1 MKIAYIYSTMA
12 MTGGTERMIT
22 EKANY
27 LAEQLGY
34 EVTIITCF
42 QLAHEQNFFP
52 LSPKVRQINLCVP
65 FYSQY
70 KFKYPKRLW
79 IKWQMNLLL
88 KKGIRR
94 AVKETDPDIL
104 IGVSRFRANYVSS
117 LRCRAKKII
126 ECHESRYNT
135 AYDATL
141 KRPFFSR
148 VFMKFYDN
156 FYFRTMERKADA
168 IVTLTEGDRQLW
180 KHAKR
185 TEAIPNFSTTPVSR
199 YSDCTEK
206 HVIAVG
212 RLAWE
217 KGFGRLIKAW
227 AIVSAKHPDW
237 QLDIFGKGLMHDE
250 LVDMTRQY
258 HALHVVFHGCSDHI
272 SQEYAASSICAV
284 TSYFEG
290 FSLVILEAMRH
301 GLPCV
306 AYDCPFG
313 PANIIEDGR
322 CGYLVEDDNTELFA
336 ERLCRLIEQEDVRKQ
351 FSKAAI
357 ERANAFD
364 VDIIM
369 NRCKQFYEQ
378 LLQS

>member
-1 MKIAYIYSTMA
+1 
-12 MTGGTERMIT
+12 
-22 EKANY
+22 
-27 LAEQLGY
+27 
-34 EVTIITCF
+34 
-42 QLAHEQNFFP
+42 
-52 LSPKVRQINLCVP
+52 
-65 FYSQY
+65 
-70 KFKYPKRLW
+70 
-79 IKWQMNLLL
+79 
-88 KKGIRR
+88 
-94 AVKETDPDIL
+94 
-104 IGVSRFRANYVSS
+104 
-117 LRCRAKKII
+117 
-126 ECHESRYNT
+126 
-135 AYDATL
+135 
-141 KRPFFSR
+141 
-148 VFMKFYDN
+148 
-156 FYFRTMERKADA
+156 MERKADA

-185 TEAIPNFSTTPVSR
+185 TEAIPNFSTTPVSQ